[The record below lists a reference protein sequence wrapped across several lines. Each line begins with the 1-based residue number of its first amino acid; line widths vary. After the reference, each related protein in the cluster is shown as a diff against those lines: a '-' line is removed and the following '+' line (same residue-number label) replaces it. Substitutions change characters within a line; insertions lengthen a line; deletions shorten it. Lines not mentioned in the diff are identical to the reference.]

1 MATSL
6 PPLPPPTEFIG
17 GTPTSGVPANIP
29 PEEGYWAR
37 SKIAGTKKDFYVP
50 GAGPTKSD
58 QNARTT
64 PPRPTNNQSQAV
76 RLTETTDPRSTKYIP
91 PKVTEKP
98 RSILHNFRSFTYNFT
113 LAAIPHSQISQ
124 SFSSVDELTNVVLS
138 SKGKGKPT
146 DPVPIP
152 PTETAGPIRYSSE
165 KTRSIQSVEE
175 SLRANLKKE
184 GKSEEEISRALQ
196 PYVAERIKFEAEA
209 AVNASATAKP
219 AIDPNLM
226 KDARLAYNNSSAGR
240 FDMFIDDVEISTVMG
255 HNSIS
260 GTANAFGFTFTVVE
274 PYSIFGFMDAL
285 LKSAKDSGYESY
297 IDCVYVL
304 ALDFSGYPD
313 QGDLPNPI
321 DIPGTRRF
329 FPIRLYEV
337 NTAMTERGAIYTCKA
352 VPASDAAF
360 SVSKGTMKYETE
372 IVGNTVKEQLTQ
384 LMQHLNNLSQNEAS
398 RQRSAV
404 YNKYQIE
411 FPLVDG
417 SGEDTRLANAK
428 VESTSVFRSEK
439 AIQTAIDE
447 IITKSEYAKNA
458 VIPGGKGVDTKTA
471 MAKTWKVTSKV
482 DFDSSNERDPNTLS
496 RASIITYKVIE
507 YKTVAAGAVPGHA
520 ASPSDYNVLADLSLR
535 RYDYL
540 FTGKNTDILDFK
552 VNFNL
557 AFFAGVTPG
566 MGATDGK
573 DRQSSGNDNS
583 SNPATNPGATPTST
597 KNAAVP
603 SQATA
608 ESAQS
613 RPNSRISPDAWQ
625 QMTYQMYRNMISS
638 STSLFQGEITILG
651 DPYFLIGG
659 DGKTAGVEQGKV
671 AEDGS
676 ASAAAGDVLIMLN
689 FYNPI
694 DLDYTTGLMDLSVTP
709 VPFSG
714 IFRIF
719 QVTSSFKSG
728 VFKQVLYFTR
738 MNADPDISVDYR
750 SPIKEV
756 TNPSKAKLQDAA
768 PPTVNPKTNATGV
781 VVSELE
787 NTVPIPANITAP
799 KYAGFAPATPGA
811 PANPITAA
819 NMSLAEIKNLS
830 ANLQATLANPL
841 AGLQAEIASA
851 QASLQGAVA
860 GAAAQLTGAIT
871 NPINELKSSVNSV
884 QVAANATVNQI
895 KSPLSSIMRT

>member
-6 PPLPPPTEFIG
+6 PPLPPPVEFFG

-58 QNARTT
+58 QNAKTT
-64 PPRPTNNQSQAV
+64 PTVATNNNSAV
-76 RLTETTDPRSTKYIP
+76 RMTAETDPKSSKYIP

-113 LAAIPHSQISQ
+113 LAAIPHAQISQ

-146 DPVPIP
+146 DPAPIP
-152 PTETAGPIRYSSE
+152 PIEAAGPIRYSSE

-175 SLRANLKKE
+175 SMRASLKKE
-184 GKSEEEISRALQ
+184 GRSEEEISKALQ
-196 PYVAERIKFEAEA
+196 PLVAERTKFEAEA
-209 AVNASATAKP
+209 AVKAEASAKP

-226 KDARLAYNNSSAGR
+226 RDARLAYNNSSAGR
-240 FDMFIDDVEISTVMG
+240 FDMFIDDVEITTVMG
-255 HNSIS
+255 HNTLA
-260 GTANAFGFTFTVVE
+260 GTANAVGFNFTVVE

-285 LKSAKDSGYESY
+285 LKSAKDAGYESY
-297 IDCVYVL
+297 IDCVYML

-321 DIPGTRRF
+321 DIPGTKRF
-329 FPIRLYEV
+329 FPMKLYNV
-337 NTAMTERGAIYTCKA
+337 DIAMTERGAIYTCKGI
-352 VPASDAAF
+352 PAADAAF
-360 SVSKGTMKYETE
+360 SVSKGTMKYEIE
-372 IVGNTVKEQLTQ
+372 IVGNTVEEQITQ
-384 LMQHLNNLSQNEAS
+384 LMQHLNTQSKREAND
-398 RQRSAV
+398 RGSAV

-417 SGEDTRLANAK
+417 SGVNTRLTNAK
-428 VESTSVFRSEK
+428 VEGNSVFRSEEP
-439 AIQTAIDE
+439 IQIAIDK
-447 IITKSEYAKNA
+447 IITKSEYSKD
-458 VIPGGKGVDTKTA
+458 VVTPGGKGLDTKTT
-471 MAKTWKVTSKV
+471 MAKTWKVIPRV
-482 DFDSSNERDPNTLS
+482 DFDTSNERDPNTFS
-496 RASIITYKVIE
+496 RASIITYKVSE
-507 YKTVAAGAVPGHA
+507 YKTVAAAAVPGHA
-520 ASPSDYNVLADLSLR
+520 ASPSDYKVLADLSLR

-573 DRQSSGNDNS
+573 DRQATGNDNS
-583 SNPATNPGATPTST
+583 SNPATNPGASPPPST

-603 SQATA
+603 SQPTA

-638 STSLFQGEITILG
+638 NASLFQGEITILG

-671 AEDGS
+671 AQDGS
-676 ASAAAGDVLIMLN
+676 ASAAAGDVLVMLN

-694 DLDYTTGLMDLSVTP
+694 DLDYTTGLMNLSLTP

-719 QVTSSFKSG
+719 QVSSTFKSG

-781 VVSELE
+781 IVSELE

-841 AGLQAEIASA
+841 AGLQAQVASA

-884 QVAANATVNQI
+884 QVTANATVNQI